1 MQADLIN
8 VDNRDTLIADLRA
21 KYETTKGMLAEPF
34 SVEGYEYV
42 WEDFIDTTL
51 EDMKR
56 LIQAV
61 QRKRNVIM
69 EFRNQIM
76 NAEVNEKEELRI
88 SLRRHER
95 LFNNFKAKFLRTR
108 TERIKNVAEK
118 RTDIVSVY
126 IRVIRH
132 ILMSIYEL
140 TMATVRERRNARE
153 EYETYLKNWKE
164 FVYEAID
171 NIRKEMRR
179 ITHNRRKITEWESKT
194 LTNLDQESAILFE
207 HILDPI
213 TKTFRTDYHKYA
225 ELSRLAGALTEGN
238 DTRFPQLRFT

>member
-34 SVEGYEYV
+34 LVEGYEYD

-51 EDMKR
+51 KDVENI
-56 LIQAV
+56 IQAV
-61 QRKRNVIM
+61 QRKRNAIM
-69 EFRNQIM
+69 ELRNQIR
-76 NAEVNEKEELRI
+76 NAEVNEKEELQM
-88 SLRRHER
+88 SLRRKER
-95 LFNNFKAKFLRTR
+95 LFNIYKANIIRPR
-108 TERIKNVAEK
+108 TERIKNVAAK

-153 EYETYLKNWKE
+153 GIKYIWTTGKSLFMRPLITYVKK
-164 FVYEAID
+164 
-171 NIRKEMRR
+171 
-179 ITHNRRKITEWESKT
+179 
-194 LTNLDQESAILFE
+194 
-207 HILDPI
+207 
-213 TKTFRTDYHKYA
+213 
-225 ELSRLAGALTEGN
+225 
-238 DTRFPQLRFT
+238 